1 MIRFATLVR
10 LSLLPVAACLAVTTA
25 APAPVLAAIKTEAQA
40 VAVVQKKLAA
50 TPELKARV
58 KALKHP
64 LVLRVEAKPG
74 EQDGYYHVYAGE
86 NLPDHTA
93 RIWTLL
99 VDPRTDEVK
108 GYDPLSD
115 EALTWKAFVA
125 KVKRQEL

>member
-1 MIRFATLVR
+1 MIRLMTLIR
-10 LSLLPVAACLAVTTA
+10 LSLPPVAACLALA
-25 APAPVLAAIKTEAQA
+25 APTPAVAAVKTEAQA
-40 VAVVQKKLAA
+40 VAIVQKKLAA

-93 RIWTLL
+93 RLWTFL
-99 VDPRTDEVK
+99 VDPTTDEVK
-108 GYDPLSD
+108 GYDPVMD
-115 EALTWKAFVA
+115 ETLTWKAFVA
-125 KVKRQEL
+125 KVKAKEL

>member
-1 MIRFATLVR
+1 MIRLMTLIR
-10 LSLLPVAACLAVTTA
+10 LSLPPVAACLAVA
-25 APAPVLAAIKTEAQA
+25 APSPTPVLAAVKTEAQA

-64 LVLRVEAKPG
+64 LIVRVEAKPG

-93 RIWTLL
+93 RLWTFL
-99 VDPRTDEVK
+99 VDPKTDEVK
-108 GYDPLSD
+108 GYDPVAD
-115 EALTWKAFVA
+115 ETLAWKAFVA
-125 KVKRQEL
+125 KVKAGEL